1 MSYTTIYD
9 YFLLVASV
17 PASPLPPTGA
27 SAGSAE
33 AASVGASFSAG
44 RADSEAHG
52 RGLAPSPVHAPPPTA
67 RTLLSEALA
76 APTRVGSAMMDAVTD
91 GLSRLKRHIT
101 LRCGWL
107 GRIT

>member
-1 MSYTTIYD
+1 MWGGERD
-9 YFLLVASV
+9 AHEHDLADLVHVLAV
-17 PASPLPPTGA
+17 HL
-27 SAGSAE
+27 
-33 AASVGASFSAG
+33 
-44 RADSEAHG
+44 RDRSEAHG